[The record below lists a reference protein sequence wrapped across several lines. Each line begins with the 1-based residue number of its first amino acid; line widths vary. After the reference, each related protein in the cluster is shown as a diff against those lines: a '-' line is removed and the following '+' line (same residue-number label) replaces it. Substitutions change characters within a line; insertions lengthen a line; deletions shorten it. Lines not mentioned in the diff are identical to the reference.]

1 MDDLPTLA
9 RFWLLR
15 PGKEIGSMAA
25 TRSRALSLVQPSR
38 SRQKVLTAREKAELQ
53 ETVLADATLDCV
65 DFARADLRGSRFERV
80 CFRGSDFCAANLVR
94 AWFVGCDLT
103 GVDFTGARLG
113 NNSFFGSRLA
123 GAIGMT
129 RRQKEYIISH
139 GGSFRRGRPQ
149 ELARQP
155 LGIPSKGARP

>member
-1 MDDLPTLA
+1 
-9 RFWLLR
+9 
-15 PGKEIGSMAA
+15 
-25 TRSRALSLVQPSR
+25 
-38 SRQKVLTAREKAELQ
+38 VLTAREKAGLQ
-53 ETVLADATLDCV
+53 ETIVADATLDSV

-129 RRQKEYIISH
+129 RRQKEYVISH
-139 GGSFRRGRPQ
+139 GGSFRRDRPH
-149 ELARQP
+149 AGQP
-155 LGIPSKGARP
+155 LGKAGKGARP

>member
-1 MDDLPTLA
+1 MP
-9 RFWLLR
+9 
-15 PGKEIGSMAA
+15 A
-25 TRSRALSLVQPSR
+25 TRSRALSLVKPSR
-38 SRQKVLTAREKAELQ
+38 SRQKVLTPNEKASLQ
-53 ETVLADATLDCV
+53 ETILADATLNSV

-94 AWFVGCDLT
+94 AWFLGCDLT

-113 NNSFFGSRLA
+113 NNSFFGSQLA

-129 RRQKEYIISH
+129 RRQREYVISR

-149 ELARQP
+149 GLARQP
-155 LGIPSKGARP
+155 LGIPTKGIRP

>member
-1 MDDLPTLA
+1 MP
-9 RFWLLR
+9 
-15 PGKEIGSMAA
+15 A
-25 TRSRALSLVQPSR
+25 TKSHALSLVQPSR
-38 SRQKVLTAREKAELQ
+38 GRQRVLTTREKAELQ
-53 ETVLADATLDCV
+53 ETILADATLDGV

-129 RRQKEYIISH
+129 RRQKEYVISH

-149 ELARQP
+149 ELAREP
-155 LGIPSKGARP
+155 LGVPSKGTRP